1 MAPSDCDPHQVLGV
15 LKEMATIIIASVVLG
30 DQVRLRVSPDD
41 RGLPPADNADGP
53 FHQVTRANLAGFGIV
68 VCGLLLYHVIQWRDE
83 QHWRRDERYDE
94 GYEGGADSI
103 ASVAA
108 KEDAAEAK
116 GRYEGAVSAA
126 EAKGRYEGAVAAAEA
141 KGRYEGAVSA
151 RLSSHGLYAT
161 DVDVSGGGGGGG
173 GGGGAAAGTLCRRS
187 AATAEASACNGP
199 SADRYAC
206 NGPSADRYG
215 TIVSSTP
222 RTTPPRMQLLHSRSL
237 LSVPFRSIGLSS
249 EPGSPAPWAAFKVRR
264 HSGAEP
270 PSAVPSARS
279 SSSPPPSPGRLEH
292 GLDVSTGSGSRGGTS
307 APSPTKRS
315 RRSDSY
321 VPRL

>member
-1 MAPSDCDPHQVLGV
+1 M
-15 LKEMATIIIASVVLG
+15 
-30 DQVRLRVSPDD
+30 
-41 RGLPPADNADGP
+41 
-53 FHQVTRANLAGFGIV
+53 TRANLAGFGIV

-94 GYEGGADSI
+94 GCEGGADSI
-103 ASVAA
+103 ASVSAR
-108 KEDAAEAK
+108 ED
-116 GRYEGAVSAA
+116 
-126 EAKGRYEGAVAAAEA
+126 AAEA

-151 RLSSHGLYAT
+151 RLSSHALYAT
-161 DVDVSGGGGGGG
+161 DVDVSGGGGG

-206 NGPSADRYG
+206 NGPSAYRYACNGPSADRYG
-215 TIVSSTP
+215 TIVSSTPRTTPPRMQLLHSRSLLSVP

-321 VPRL
+321 VQTMS

>member
-30 DQVRLRVSPDD
+30 DQVRLRVSSDD
-41 RGLPPADNADGP
+41 RGLPPADHADGP

-68 VCGLLLYHVIQWRDE
+68 VCGLLLYHVIQWHDE

-94 GYEGGADSI
+94 GNEGGADSI

-108 KEDAAEAK
+108 RDD
-116 GRYEGAVSAA
+116 
-126 EAKGRYEGAVAAAEA
+126 AAEA

-173 GGGGAAAGTLCRRS
+173 GGGGSGAAAGTLGRRS

-321 VPRL
+321 VQSMS

>member
-1 MAPSDCDPHQVLGV
+1 M
-15 LKEMATIIIASVVLG
+15 
-30 DQVRLRVSPDD
+30 
-41 RGLPPADNADGP
+41 
-53 FHQVTRANLAGFGIV
+53 TRANLAGFGIV

-94 GYEGGADSI
+94 GNEGGADSI

-108 KEDAAEAK
+108 REDAAEAK

-126 EAKGRYEGAVAAAEA
+126 EAKGRYEGAVSAAEA

-151 RLSSHGLYAT
+151 RLSSHGMYAT
-161 DVDVSGGGGGGG
+161 DVDVSGGGGG

-222 RTTPPRMQLLHSRSL
+222 RTTPPRMQLLPSKSL

-292 GLDVSTGSGSRGGTS
+292 GLDVSTGSGRVSSSQHGLDVSTGSGSRGGTS

-321 VPRL
+321 VQTMS

>member
-1 MAPSDCDPHQVLGV
+1 M
-15 LKEMATIIIASVVLG
+15 
-30 DQVRLRVSPDD
+30 
-41 RGLPPADNADGP
+41 
-53 FHQVTRANLAGFGIV
+53 
-68 VCGLLLYHVIQWRDE
+68 YHVIQWRDE
-83 QHWRRDERYDE
+83 QRWRRDERYEGRRDERYEGRRDERYEERWRRDERYEE
-94 GYEGGADSI
+94 GYEGGDDTI

-108 KEDAAEAK
+108 AEEEAAEAT
-116 GRYEGAVSAA
+116 GRYG
-126 EAKGRYEGAVAAAEA
+126 
-141 KGRYEGAVSA
+141 GAVSA
-151 RLSSHGLYAT
+151 RCSSLALYAT
-161 DVDVSGGGGGGG
+161 DVGGGGGSAA
-173 GGGGAAAGTLCRRS
+173 AAAGTLCRRS
-187 AATAEASACNGP
+187 AATAEASACNGPTADRYACNGP

-222 RTTPPRMQLLHSRSL
+222 RTTPPRMQLLHSKSL

-321 VPRL
+321 VQTMS